1 MSRFIQ
7 DNEIKKNKA
16 ERKINEEQ
24 TVLTKKHEE
33 IQELER
39 LIDQENQKQQFLKQK
54 VGYFY
59 FTGIILVVI

>member
-24 TVLTKKHEE
+24 SVLTKKHSE

-54 VGYFY
+54 VSYSDFA
-59 FTGIILVVI
+59 